1 MVIIGLMAVL
11 SIGNAYASCEDV
23 YGGGERCII
32 NKSFRIEKEVRIKGD
47 STWREKVILEDLD
60 DIVEFRITVRNTG
73 ELEVDDVKMED
84 ILPDELKRVGGSG
97 LTETFDNFKPGDSE
111 KFIIEAELTDDAKDE
126 NKSDCFVNRARVIYK
141 DHVEGEDVATV
152 CVEVGEISEL
162 PETGFDTLT
171 ILTVLGLG
179 SMALGI
185 VIRKNAK

>member
-1 MVIIGLMAVL
+1 
-11 SIGNAYASCEDV
+11 
-23 YGGGERCII
+23 
-32 NKSFRIEKEVRIKGD
+32 
-47 STWREKVILEDLD
+47 LEDLD

>member
-97 LTETFDNFKPGDSE
+97 LTEDFDNFKPGDSE
-111 KFIIEAELTDDAKDE
+111 KFVIEAELTDDAKDE
-126 NKSDCFVNRARVIYK
+126 KKANCFVNRAKVIYK

-152 CVEVGEISEL
+152 CVETGEISEL

-171 ILTVLGLG
+171 VLTALGLG

-185 VIRKNAK
+185 VIRKSSK